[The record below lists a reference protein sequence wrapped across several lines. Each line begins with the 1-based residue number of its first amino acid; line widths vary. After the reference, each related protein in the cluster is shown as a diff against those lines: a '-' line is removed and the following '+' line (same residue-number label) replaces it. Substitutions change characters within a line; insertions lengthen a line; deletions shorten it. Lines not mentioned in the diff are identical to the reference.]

1 MKKSPSKIL
10 KFKSLNPQYEL
21 MKTSGQLLIK
31 CDDNRQY
38 SKTSCLRIHGVK
50 VKEKE
55 SKDDV
60 LNTLEKCYS
69 TLMFHSIQMIL
80 TGLTTSVYRTLIITL
95 GESKV
100 HNHQI

>member
-10 KFKSLNPQYEL
+10 KFKSLNPQDKF

-69 TLMFHSIQMIL
+69 SLNVPFDPNDID
-80 TGLTTSVYRTLIITL
+80 
-95 GESKV
+95 
-100 HNHQI
+100 